1 MGYPISESTVRPA
14 VSGTLHSEAYAE
26 FQRRLREAREA
37 AGLTQTE
44 VADALGLPQ
53 SFVSKSE
60 TGERRVDALEL
71 ARFARLYER
80 PLDWFIP
87 RLD

>member
-1 MGYPISESTVRPA
+1 M
-14 VSGTLHSEAYAE
+14 SGTLHSEAYVE

-37 AGLTQTE
+37 ARLTQTE
-44 VADALGLPQ
+44 VAEALGLPQ

-71 ARFARLYER
+71 ARFAALYGR
-80 PLDWFIP
+80 PLAWFIP
-87 RLD
+87 KLD